1 MAQKGKFIVIE
12 GSDGVGKKTQAN
24 LLIKLFRR
32 LGRRVAFYDFPQYE
46 RSFFG
51 EMVGQYLDGKFGD
64 VGDVDP
70 KLISLLY
77 AGDRLEASDHIR
89 HDLNK
94 GQIVISNRYTQSN
107 MAFQSAKI
115 NNNEKRDEFLEWLE
129 ELEFGIFNIP
139 RPDLIIY
146 LYLPYEVSQ
155 KMVDKKK
162 ARGYTKKKRDIH
174 ERNDEFLSRVQKEY
188 LRLAKKEGNWTM
200 IDCRDDAGGV
210 LPPKKITEK
219 IFDVISKRYTKE
231 ELKQLK
237 LLDR

>member
-1 MAQKGKFIVIE
+1 MVNKGNFIVIE
-12 GSDGVGKKTQAN
+12 GSDGVGKKTQVN

-32 LGRRVAFYDFPQYE
+32 LGRRVSFYDFPQYE

-51 EMVGQYLDGKFGD
+51 GMVGQYLDGRFGD
-64 VGDVDP
+64 VGDVNP

-77 AGDRLEASDHIR
+77 AGDRFEASDHIR
-89 HDLNK
+89 HDLDK
-94 GQIVISNRYTQSN
+94 GLIVISNRYTQSN

-115 NNNEKRDEFLEWLE
+115 KSQEKRDDFLEWLE

-139 RPDLIIY
+139 KPDLVIY
-146 LYLPYEVSQ
+146 LYLPYKISQ

-162 ARGYTKKKRDIH
+162 KRGYTSKKRDIH
-174 ERNDEFLSRVQKEY
+174 ERNEEFLSRVQDEY
-188 LRLAKKEGNWTM
+188 LRLAKKEKNWTM
-200 IDCRDDAGGV
+200 IDCRDNEGN
-210 LPPKKITEK
+210 LMPPRKITEK

-237 LLDR
+237 LLEK